1 MCNFVGNFWRFNEER
16 YKCAL
21 GVGWSVSVELVIG
34 PQCGISH
41 VTEKGVAPT
50 KMADFLQVS
59 HITKRVIVPTK
70 MADFLQ
76 VSHITE
82 KGIALTKMADFFKV
96 SHITKKG
103 LAPTKMADFF

>member
-1 MCNFVGNFWRFNEER
+1 MFFGVFQNFIGFANPEWASLPLCLSAGNFWRFNEER

-50 KMADFLQVS
+50 KMADFLQVM
-59 HITKRVIVPTK
+59 RR
-70 MADFLQ
+70 ME
-76 VSHITE
+76 E
-82 KGIALTKMADFFKV
+82 K
-96 SHITKKG
+96 KKTRSG
-103 LAPTKMADFF
+103 G